1 VLYKFRSLSGIL
13 VRWNHRGSISIHF
26 ERGETMKKFAS
37 KFLVAVVA
45 ITFWVAPAFA
55 ENIKVGAILAVTGG
69 ASFLGGPEARSLEMV
84 VEEINAKG
92 GINGNTIELIIK
104 DSAASPEKAISFAK
118 QLIEEDKVLAIIGP
132 STSGETMKIKNI
144 CEQAKTP
151 LLSCGAAEVIVNP
164 VASYVFKTPQ
174 KDSFAAK
181 KIFME
186 MNKLGISKIAVL
198 AGNTGFGKAG
208 KGQLIKIAPEFG
220 IEIVEVEVYDKKS
233 NDLSAVVAK
242 IKANKDVQAV
252 INWSIVPAQ
261 AIVAKNMRQAGWEV
275 PLFQSHG
282 FGNIKYVQAAGAAAE
297 GIIFPA
303 GRLLIA
309 DTLADDNPQKALLMT
324 YKKNYEA
331 KYNEPASTFGGHGYD
346 AITILAA
353 AIAEGGNDR
362 DKVRAAIENLKN
374 FAGTGGV
381 FNFSAEDH
389 NGLDMDAFQM
399 MTVKDGKFVAYTGK

>member
-1 VLYKFRSLSGIL
+1 MNKI
-13 VRWNHRGSISIHF
+13 
-26 ERGETMKKFAS
+26 AS
-37 KFLVAVVA
+37 KLLMAVMAVSLLA
-45 ITFWVAPAFA
+45 GPAMA
-55 ENIKVGAILAVTGG
+55 ETIKVGAILAVTGG
-69 ASFLGGPEARSLEMV
+69 ASFLGGPEARSLEMMV
-84 VEEINAKG
+84 DEINAKG
-92 GINGNTIELIIK
+92 GINGNKIELIIK

-144 CEQAKTP
+144 AQQAKTP
-151 LLSCGAAEVIVNP
+151 LISCGAAEVIVNP

-174 KDSFAAK
+174 KDSFAVR

-186 MNKLGISKIAVL
+186 MNKMGISKIAVL

-208 KGQLIKIAPEFG
+208 KAQLLKLAPEFG
-220 IEIVEVEVYDKKS
+220 IKVLEVEVYDKKS

-252 INWSIVPAQ
+252 VNWSIVPAQ
-261 AIVAKNMRQAGWEV
+261 AIVAKNMRQAGWDV

-309 DTLADDNPQKALLMT
+309 ESLPDDNPQKALLMA
-324 YKKNYEA
+324 YKKDYEA
-331 KYNEPASTFGGHGYD
+331 KFNEPASTFGGHGYD

-353 AIAEGGNDR
+353 AIKEGGNDR
-362 DKVRAAIENLKN
+362 EKVRDAIENLKG

-381 FNFSAEDH
+381 FNFSPTDH
-389 NGLDMDAFQM
+389 NGLDINAFQM
-399 MTVKDGKFVAYTGK
+399 MTVKNGKFVAYEEK